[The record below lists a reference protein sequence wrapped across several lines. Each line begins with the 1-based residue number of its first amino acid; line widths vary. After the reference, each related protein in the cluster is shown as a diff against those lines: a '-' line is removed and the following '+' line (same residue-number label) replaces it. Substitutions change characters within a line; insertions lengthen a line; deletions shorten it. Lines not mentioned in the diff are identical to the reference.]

1 MGEQD
6 LPVSGALLRTGF
18 HFCTFETLPAIS
30 GERRQ
35 SIARPA
41 ALIGAAFFSISLT
54 TNFCRYSGYRPPGAT
69 VTATT
74 SLSRSCT
81 EGGSIAAAVASWS
94 FWMMGSGVPL
104 VK

>member
-41 ALIGAAFFSISLT
+41 ALIGAAFFSISLA
-54 TNFCRYSGYRPPGAT
+54 TNFCRYSGDRRSGAT
-69 VTATT
+69 VTPPP

-81 EGGSIAAAVASWS
+81 EGVSIAPTVGSWG
-94 FWMMGSGVPL
+94 FLVVGSVL
-104 VK
+104 R